1 MLNVLHLINVLGYI
15 CGIIYSKEEVINM
28 ADIKKTKEKQISL
41 DLNEIVTVNS
51 TDHPEASIVIKNSK
65 GRLMVTINDTQEKK
79 K

>member
-1 MLNVLHLINVLGYI
+1 MELTVTI
-15 CGIIYSKEEVINM
+15 SF
-28 ADIKKTKEKQISL
+28 KTKEKQISL